1 MNKSG
6 PPLELLLRRLADTP
20 PDFLD
25 EPKIGHSGQVF
36 VPAVV
41 NDLLARIVQRQT
53 PEALDRFRGKDTGA
67 DRNHLQLVLI
77 LTWLLADEWFA
88 EACLGAGEVLDLL
101 DETAR
106 ELAASTSAKK
116 FITDPDR
123 REELARTGLARL
135 GYRPA
140 GETEAQATDRLSALS
155 VSERNRL
162 LKASQAAE
170 ARARKIREQLIKKQA
185 EASADKWTRE

>member
-25 EPKIGHSGQVF
+25 EPQIGGSGQIF

-41 NDLLARIVQRQT
+41 NDLLTRITQVQT
-53 PEALDRFRGKDTGA
+53 PEVLNRFRGKDSA
-67 DRNHLQLVLI
+67 DRNRLQLVLI
-77 LTWLLADEWFA
+77 MAWLLADEWFA
-88 EACLGAGEVLDLL
+88 EADLAPDQVLDLL
-101 DETAR
+101 DGTAR

-123 REELARTGLARL
+123 REELVRTGLARL

-140 GETEAQATDRLSALS
+140 GETGAQATDRLSALS
-155 VSERNRL
+155 VTERNRL
-162 LKASQAAE
+162 LEASRAAE
-170 ARARKIREQLIKKQA
+170 ARARKIREQLIQKQA